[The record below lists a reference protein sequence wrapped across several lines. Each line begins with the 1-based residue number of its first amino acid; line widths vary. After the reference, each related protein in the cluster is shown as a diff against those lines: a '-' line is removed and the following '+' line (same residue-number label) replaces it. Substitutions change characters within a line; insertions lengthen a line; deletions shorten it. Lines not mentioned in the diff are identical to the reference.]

1 MSETNRTNLPPRRP
15 SETFE
20 LVTADQTMLVT
31 IGFDPATDKPR
42 EVFMSGEK
50 RDTDFDALL
59 ADIAVALSVA
69 LQHNVSA
76 AALAKSVG
84 RIPRNVLPHELDT
97 AVGKE
102 PASAVGAVLDLLQS
116 VEAEYAT

>member
-1 MSETNRTNLPPRRP
+1 MSETDRTSLPPRRP

-20 LVTADQTMLVT
+20 LAVGGQTMLVT
-31 IGFDPATDKPR
+31 IGFDPATDRPR
-42 EVFMSGEK
+42 ELFMSGEK
-50 RDTDFDALL
+50 QGNDFDAML

-84 RIPRNVLPHELDT
+84 RLPLAT
-97 AVGKE
+97 APFAVGTE
-102 PASAVGAVLDLLQS
+102 PASAVGAVLDLLQR
-116 VEAEYAT
+116 VEAEYPS